1 MDRTINAAAA
11 DFTRAPFL
19 IAWEV
24 TRACALKCLHCRADA
39 IPHRDPSELS
49 TAEAFKFIEDVR
61 TFGDPPPLLIV
72 TGGDPMRRPDL
83 TELVRHAVDVGLTV
97 ALTPSG
103 TAAATFSR
111 LEALQKAGLS
121 RVAVSLDGPDA
132 ATHDAFRQ
140 VRGSYDWTMR
150 IIDSARTL
158 GLPLQI
164 NSTVSRMTLPT
175 LHAMARRVREFPIVL
190 WAVFFL
196 VQTGRGGGLDQI
208 TAEECEDVLAFLADL
223 SRDVPFGI
231 KTTEAPHY
239 RRVLQQRV
247 AGRPPLP
254 RAGVFTG
261 RGPHLRA
268 PRGVTDGNGFLFVD
282 HRGQITPSGF
292 LPIDCGNVRDDSVVG
307 VYREHEL
314 FVSLREPDALE
325 GKCGRCE
332 FRTTCG
338 GSRSRAYAATGSALA
353 SDPLCAYEPAGGP
366 LSAPRLVVADAL
378 TGSAGSISPGSIS
391 PRCANRM

>member
-353 SDPLCAYEPAGGP
+353 SDPLCAYEPAGGSLP
-366 LSAPRLVVADAL
+366 AARLVVADAL
-378 TGSAGSISPGSIS
+378 TGPAGSIS

>member
-282 HRGQITPSGF
+282 HQGQINPSGF

-314 FVSLREPDALE
+314 FVSLRDPDALE

-391 PRCANRM
+391 PRGANRM